1 MARRAGFAHNGGMD
15 SVLIHNKEMTPRDW
29 AIDVAVAM
37 VAFAFGA
44 VQLMVSA
51 SLILPD
57 ETLRRMLGIEAV
69 VPAISS
75 FIALA
80 LTTFPLVARRKSPW
94 LVFVFTLVVFVGLQ
108 NTFHGSTLAVFG
120 PMVALFTIVV
130 ECSRVEMA
138 IACVA
143 SALGLAAATYGGT
156 SAALWFWAYVQNLVL
171 MAASA
176 LGGLAVCAHRDS
188 VRATEQRAEEAERT
202 REEVAARRVEE
213 ERVRIAREVHDITA
227 HSLSAVSIQTAAAER
242 LIERDPAAAK
252 EAVSLA
258 HETAKEALEE
268 IRAMIGVL
276 RTGDSSAETTP
287 TEGTARLVDLADYL
301 QEAGVTATLDVSG
314 YNREA
319 TPAFIDIA
327 LFGIAREATTNI
339 VRHAHAKNASI
350 VLESDGAKAML
361 TVRDDGDGSMGAADG
376 MLSTGCHGIDGM
388 KERAKLLGGTLDAG
402 PLPSGGF
409 RVRAFI
415 PVGDAPSG
423 FGTSRGEG
431 ESYERR

>member
-1 MARRAGFAHNGGMD
+1 MARRAGFAHNGDMD
-15 SVLIHNKEMTPRDW
+15 SVLIHNKKMTPRDW
-29 AIDVAVAM
+29 AIDVAVA
-37 VAFAFGA
+37 VVVFAFGA

-287 TEGTARLVDLADYL
+287 TEGTARLMDLADYL
-301 QEAGVTATLDVSG
+301 QEAGVAAALDVSG

-339 VRHAHAKNASI
+339 VRHAHARNASI
-350 VLESDGAKAML
+350 VLESDGVKATL
-361 TVRDDGDGSMGAADG
+361 TVQDDGDGSMGAADG
-376 MLSTGCHGIDGM
+376 VPSTGGHGIDGM
-388 KERAKLLGGTLDAG
+388 KERAKLLGGILDAG
-402 PLPSGGF
+402 PLPGGGF
-409 RVRAFI
+409 RIRASI
-415 PVGDAPSG
+415 PVGDSSAS
-423 FGTSRGEG
+423 FGAARGEG
-431 ESYERR
+431 ESHERR

>member
-1 MARRAGFAHNGGMD
+1 MGGMD
-15 SVLIHNKEMTPRDW
+15 SVLIHNRKMGPRDW
-29 AIDVAVAM
+29 AVDVAVALA
-37 VAFAFGA
+37 AFAFGA

-57 ETLRRMLGIEAV
+57 EALRRMLGIEAV
-69 VPAISS
+69 IPATSS

-94 LVFVFTLVVFVGLQ
+94 LVFVFTLVAFVGLQ
-108 NTFHGSTLAVFG
+108 NSFHGSMLAVFG

-130 ECSRVEMA
+130 ECSRIEMGV
-138 IACVA
+138 ACAA

-156 SAALWFWAYVQNLVL
+156 SAALWFWVYVQNLVL
-171 MAASA
+171 MVVSA

-188 VRATEQRAEEAERT
+188 VRATEQRAEEAEHT

-213 ERVRIAREVHDITA
+213 ERVRIAREV
-227 HSLSAVSIQTAAAER
+227 SIQTAAAER
-242 LIERDPAAAK
+242 LIDRDPAAAR

-287 TEGTARLVDLADYL
+287 TEGTARLMDLADYL
-301 QEAGVTATLDVSG
+301 QEAGVLATLDVSG

-350 VLESDGAKAML
+350 VLESDGAKATL
-361 TVRDDGDGSMGAADG
+361 TVRDDGDGLLGAADG
-376 MLSTGCHGIDGM
+376 ASPTGGHGIDGM
-388 KERAKLLGGTLDAG
+388 RERAKLLGGTLDAG
-402 PLPSGGF
+402 PLPGGGF
-409 RVRAFI
+409 RVRASI
-415 PVGDAPSG
+415 PVGDESSG
-423 FGTSRGEG
+423 FGAACGKRGFH
-431 ESYERR
+431 ERR

>member
-15 SVLIHNKEMTPRDW
+15 SVLIHNREMGPRDW
-29 AIDVAVAM
+29 AVDVAVALA
-37 VAFAFGA
+37 AFAFGA
-44 VQLMVSA
+44 VQLMVST

-57 ETLRRMLGIEAV
+57 EALRRMLGIEAV
-69 VPAISS
+69 IPATSS

-94 LVFVFTLVVFVGLQ
+94 LVFVFTLVAFVGLQ
-108 NTFHGSTLAVFG
+108 NSFHGSMLAVFG

-130 ECSRVEMA
+130 ECSRIEMGV
-138 IACVA
+138 ACAA

-156 SAALWFWAYVQNLVL
+156 SAALWFWVYVQNLVL
-171 MAASA
+171 MVVSA

-242 LIERDPAAAK
+242 LIDCDPAAAR

-258 HETAKEALEE
+258 HETAKDALEE

-276 RTGDSSAETTP
+276 RTGDSSAETIP
-287 TEGTARLVDLADYL
+287 TEGTARLMDLADYL
-301 QEAGVTATLDVSG
+301 QEAGVTTTLDVSG
-314 YNREA
+314 YDREA

-350 VLESDGAKAML
+350 VLESDGARALL
-361 TVRDDGDGSMGAADG
+361 TVQDDGDGSSGAADG
-376 MLSTGCHGIDGM
+376 ASPTGGHGIDGM
-388 KERAKLLGGTLDAG
+388 RERAKLLGGTLDAG
-402 PLPSGGF
+402 PLPGGGF
-409 RVRAFI
+409 RIRASI
-415 PVGDAPSG
+415 PVGDESSG
-423 FGTSRGEG
+423 FGAARGERG
-431 ESYERR
+431 FHERR

>member
-69 VPAISS
+69 VPATSS

-258 HETAKEALEE
+258 HKTAKEALEE

-301 QEAGVTATLDVSG
+301 QEAGVAAALDVSG

-339 VRHAHAKNASI
+339 VRHAHARNASI
-350 VLESDGAKAML
+350 VLESDGVKATL
-361 TVRDDGDGSMGAADG
+361 TVQDDGDGSMGAADG
-376 MLSTGCHGIDGM
+376 VPSTGGHGIDGM
-388 KERAKLLGGTLDAG
+388 KERAKLLGGILDAG
-402 PLPSGGF
+402 PLPGGGF
-409 RVRAFI
+409 RIRASI
-415 PVGDAPSG
+415 PVGDSSAS
-423 FGTSRGEG
+423 FSAARGEG
-431 ESYERR
+431 ESHERR

>member
-37 VAFAFGA
+37 AAFAFGA

-213 ERVRIAREVHDITA
+213 ERVRIAREIHDITA

-258 HETAKEALEE
+258 HKTAKEALEE

-276 RTGDSSAETTP
+276 RTGDSPAETTP
-287 TEGTARLVDLADYL
+287 TEGTARLMDLADYL

-376 MLSTGCHGIDGM
+376 VPSTGGHGVDGM

-402 PLPSGGF
+402 PLSSGGF
-409 RVRAFI
+409 RVRASI
-415 PVGDAPSG
+415 PVGDSSAS
-423 FGTSRGEG
+423 FGAARGEG
-431 ESYERR
+431 ESHERR

>member
-1 MARRAGFAHNGGMD
+1 MVRRAGFAHNGGMD

-29 AIDVAVAM
+29 AVDVAVALA
-37 VAFAFGA
+37 AFAFGA

-57 ETLRRMLGIEAV
+57 EALRRMLGIETV
-69 VPAISS
+69 VPATSS

-94 LVFVFTLVVFVGLQ
+94 LVFVFTLVAFVGLQ
-108 NTFHGSTLAVFG
+108 NSFHGSMLAVFG

-130 ECSRVEMA
+130 ECSRIEMGV
-138 IACVA
+138 ACAA

-171 MAASA
+171 MAVSA

-276 RTGDSSAETTP
+276 RKGDSSAETTP
-287 TEGTARLVDLADYL
+287 TEGTARLMDLADYL
-301 QEAGVTATLDVSG
+301 QEAGVTTTLDVSD

-350 VLESDGAKAML
+350 VLKSDGAKATL

-376 MLSTGCHGIDGM
+376 VPSTGGHGIDGM
-388 KERAKLLGGTLDAG
+388 KERAKLLGGTLDSG

-409 RVRAFI
+409 RVRASI

-423 FGTSRGEG
+423 FGAARGEG
-431 ESYERR
+431 ESHERR

>member
-1 MARRAGFAHNGGMD
+1 MARRAGFAHNGDMD

-29 AIDVAVAM
+29 AIDVAVAV

-258 HETAKEALEE
+258 HKTAKEALEE

-287 TEGTARLVDLADYL
+287 TEGTARLMDLADYL

-319 TPAFIDIA
+319 TPAFIDIV

-339 VRHAHAKNASI
+339 VRHAHARNASI
-350 VLESDGAKAML
+350 VLESDGVKATL
-361 TVRDDGDGSMGAADG
+361 TVQDDGDGSMGAADG
-376 MLSTGCHGIDGM
+376 VPSTGGHGIDGM

-431 ESYERR
+431 GSYERR

>member
-1 MARRAGFAHNGGMD
+1 MGGMD
-15 SVLIHNKEMTPRDW
+15 SVLIHNRKMGPRDW
-29 AIDVAVAM
+29 AVDVAVALA
-37 VAFAFGA
+37 AFAFGA

-57 ETLRRMLGIEAV
+57 EALRRMLGIEAV
-69 VPAISS
+69 VPATSS

-94 LVFVFTLVVFVGLQ
+94 LVFVFTLVAFVGLQ
-108 NTFHGSTLAVFG
+108 NSFHGSMLAVFG

-130 ECSRVEMA
+130 ECSRIEMGV
-138 IACVA
+138 ACAA

-156 SAALWFWAYVQNLVL
+156 SAALWFWVYVQNLVL
-171 MAASA
+171 MVVSA

-242 LIERDPAAAK
+242 LIDRDPAAAR

-276 RTGDSSAETTP
+276 KTGDSSAETTP
-287 TEGTARLVDLADYL
+287 TEGTARLMDLADYL
-301 QEAGVTATLDVSG
+301 QEAGLQRRSTCRATIGKRRRRS
-314 YNREA
+314 
-319 TPAFIDIA
+319 
-327 LFGIAREATTNI
+327 
-339 VRHAHAKNASI
+339 S
-350 VLESDGAKAML
+350 
-361 TVRDDGDGSMGAADG
+361 
-376 MLSTGCHGIDGM
+376 
-388 KERAKLLGGTLDAG
+388 
-402 PLPSGGF
+402 
-409 RVRAFI
+409 
-415 PVGDAPSG
+415 
-423 FGTSRGEG
+423 TSRC
-431 ESYERR
+431 SASLARLRPTSSAMPMQKMRRSSSKATARRRRLPWKMAATACWALRTGRPRRADTASTA

>member
-15 SVLIHNKEMTPRDW
+15 SVLIHNREMGPRDW
-29 AIDVAVAM
+29 AVDVAVSLA
-37 VAFAFGA
+37 AFAFGA

-57 ETLRRMLGIEAV
+57 EALRRMLGIEAV
-69 VPAISS
+69 VPATSS

-80 LTTFPLVARRKSPW
+80 LTTFPLMARRKSPW
-94 LVFVFTLVVFVGLQ
+94 LVFVFTLVAFVGLQ
-108 NTFHGSTLAVFG
+108 NSSHGSMLAVFG

-130 ECSRVEMA
+130 ECSRIEMGV
-138 IACVA
+138 ACAA

-156 SAALWFWAYVQNLVL
+156 SAALWFWVYVQNLVL
-171 MAASA
+171 MVVSA

-242 LIERDPAAAK
+242 LIDRDPAAAR

-268 IRAMIGVL
+268 IRAM
-276 RTGDSSAETTP
+276 R
-287 TEGTARLVDLADYL
+287 
-301 QEAGVTATLDVSG
+301 
-314 YNREA
+314 N
-319 TPAFIDIA
+319 
-327 LFGIAREATTNI
+327 
-339 VRHAHAKNASI
+339 
-350 VLESDGAKAML
+350 
-361 TVRDDGDGSMGAADG
+361 
-376 MLSTGCHGIDGM
+376 
-388 KERAKLLGGTLDAG
+388 
-402 PLPSGGF
+402 LPS
-409 RVRAFI
+409 
-415 PVGDAPSG
+415 
-423 FGTSRGEG
+423 
-431 ESYERR
+431 

>member
-29 AIDVAVAM
+29 AIDVAVAV

-143 SALGLAAATYGGT
+143 SALGFAAATYGGT

-258 HETAKEALEE
+258 HKTAKEALEE

-287 TEGTARLVDLADYL
+287 TEGTARLMDLADYL

-314 YNREA
+314 YDREA

-339 VRHAHAKNASI
+339 VRHAHARNASI
-350 VLESDGAKAML
+350 VLESDGVKATL
-361 TVRDDGDGSMGAADG
+361 TVQDDGDGSLGAAKG
-376 MLSTGCHGIDGM
+376 APSTGGHGIDGM
-388 KERAKLLGGTLDAG
+388 KERAKLLGGTLGAN
-402 PLPSGGF
+402 PLPNGGF
-409 RVRAFI
+409 RVHASI

-431 ESYERR
+431 ESHERR

>member
-1 MARRAGFAHNGGMD
+1 
-15 SVLIHNKEMTPRDW
+15 
-29 AIDVAVAM
+29 
-37 VAFAFGA
+37 
-44 VQLMVSA
+44 
-51 SLILPD
+51 
-57 ETLRRMLGIEAV
+57 
-69 VPAISS
+69 
-75 FIALA
+75 
-80 LTTFPLVARRKSPW
+80 
-94 LVFVFTLVVFVGLQ
+94 
-108 NTFHGSTLAVFG
+108 
-120 PMVALFTIVV
+120 
-130 ECSRVEMA
+130 
-138 IACVA
+138 
-143 SALGLAAATYGGT
+143 
-156 SAALWFWAYVQNLVL
+156 

-287 TEGTARLVDLADYL
+287 TEGTARLMDLADYL
-301 QEAGVTATLDVSG
+301 QEAGVAATFDVSG

-339 VRHAHAKNASI
+339 VRHAHAKKASI
-350 VLESDGAKAML
+350 VLESDGAKATL
-361 TVRDDGDGSMGAADG
+361 TVQDDGDGSMGAADG
-376 MLSTGCHGIDGM
+376 VPSTGGHGIDGM

-409 RVRAFI
+409 HVHASI
-415 PVGDAPSG
+415 PVGDSSAS
-423 FGTSRGEG
+423 FGAARGEG
-431 ESYERR
+431 ESHERR

>member
-1 MARRAGFAHNGGMD
+1 MG
-15 SVLIHNKEMTPRDW
+15 PRDW
-29 AIDVAVAM
+29 AVDVAVALA
-37 VAFAFGA
+37 AFAFGA

-57 ETLRRMLGIEAV
+57 EALRRMLGIEAV
-69 VPAISS
+69 VPATSS

-94 LVFVFTLVVFVGLQ
+94 LVFVFTLVAFVGLQ
-108 NTFHGSTLAVFG
+108 NSFHGSMLAVFG

-130 ECSRVEMA
+130 ECSRIEMGV
-138 IACVA
+138 ACAA

-156 SAALWFWAYVQNLVL
+156 SAALWFWVYVQNLVL
-171 MAASA
+171 MVVSA

-242 LIERDPAAAK
+242 LIDRDPAAAR

-276 RTGDSSAETTP
+276 KTGDSSAETTP
-287 TEGTARLVDLADYL
+287 TEGTARLMDLADYL
-301 QEAGVTATLDVSG
+301 QEAGVTTTLDVSG

-339 VRHAHAKNASI
+339 VRHAHAKKC
-350 VLESDGAKAML
+350 VDRPCE
-361 TVRDDGDGSMGAADG
+361 RRREGAAHCARRWRWLAGRCGRGVPDG
-376 MLSTGCHGIDGM
+376 RTRHRRHEGTREAARRHPRRGPSSRRRLS
-388 KERAKLLGGTLDAG
+388 R
-402 PLPSGGF
+402 S
-409 RVRAFI
+409 RVHPRWRRVLRFWRCA
-415 PVGDAPSG
+415 
-423 FGTSRGEG
+423 RGKG
-431 ESYERR
+431 VP

>member
-37 VAFAFGA
+37 AAFAFGA

-69 VPAISS
+69 VPATSS

-213 ERVRIAREVHDITA
+213 ERVRIAREIHDITA

-258 HETAKEALEE
+258 HKTAKEALEE

-287 TEGTARLVDLADYL
+287 TEGTARLMDLADYL

-376 MLSTGCHGIDGM
+376 VPSTGGHGVDGM

-402 PLPSGGF
+402 PLSSGGF
-409 RVRAFI
+409 RVRASI
-415 PVGDAPSG
+415 PVGDSSAS
-423 FGTSRGEG
+423 FGAARGEG
-431 ESYERR
+431 ESHERR

>member
-1 MARRAGFAHNGGMD
+1 M
-15 SVLIHNKEMTPRDW
+15 
-29 AIDVAVAM
+29 
-37 VAFAFGA
+37 
-44 VQLMVSA
+44 
-51 SLILPD
+51 
-57 ETLRRMLGIEAV
+57 
-69 VPAISS
+69 
-75 FIALA
+75 
-80 LTTFPLVARRKSPW
+80 
-94 LVFVFTLVVFVGLQ
+94 
-108 NTFHGSTLAVFG
+108 
-120 PMVALFTIVV
+120 
-130 ECSRVEMA
+130 
-138 IACVA
+138 
-143 SALGLAAATYGGT
+143 
-156 SAALWFWAYVQNLVL
+156 QNLVL
-171 MAASA
+171 MVVSA

-242 LIERDPAAAK
+242 LIDRDPAAAR

-258 HETAKEALEE
+258 HETAKDALEE

-287 TEGTARLVDLADYL
+287 TEGTARLMDLADYL
-301 QEAGVTATLDVSG
+301 QEAGVTTTLDVSG
-314 YNREA
+314 YDREA

-350 VLESDGAKAML
+350 VLESDGARALL
-361 TVRDDGDGSMGAADG
+361 TVQDDGDGSSSAADG
-376 MLSTGCHGIDGM
+376 VSPTGGHGIDGM
-388 KERAKLLGGTLDAG
+388 RERAKLLGGTLDAG
-402 PLPSGGF
+402 PLPGGGF
-409 RVRAFI
+409 RVRASI

-431 ESYERR
+431 EFHEQR

>member
-1 MARRAGFAHNGGMD
+1 MARRAGFAHNGVMD
-15 SVLIHNKEMTPRDW
+15 SLLIHNREMSPRDW
-29 AIDVAVAM
+29 AIDVAVALA
-37 VAFAFGA
+37 AFAFGA

-57 ETLRRMLGIEAV
+57 EALRRMLGIEAV
-69 VPAISS
+69 VPATSS

-94 LVFVFTLVVFVGLQ
+94 LVFVFTLVAFVGLQ
-108 NTFHGSTLAVFG
+108 SSFHGSTLAIFG

-130 ECSRVEMA
+130 ECSRIEMA
-138 IACVA
+138 IASVA
-143 SALGLAAATYGGT
+143 SVAALAAATYGGT

-171 MAASA
+171 MVASV

-242 LIERDPAAAK
+242 LIERDPAAVK

-258 HETAKEALEE
+258 HKTAKEALEE

-276 RTGDSSAETTP
+276 RAGDSSAETTP
-287 TEGTARLVDLADYL
+287 TEGTARLEDLADYL
-301 QEAGVTATLDVSG
+301 QEAGVAATLDASG
-314 YNREA
+314 YNRDA

-350 VLESDGAKAML
+350 VLASDGAKATL
-361 TVRDDGDGSMGAADG
+361 TVQDDGDGALNAVSSTASADG
-376 MLSTGCHGIDGM
+376 HGIDGM
-388 KERAKLLGGTLDAG
+388 RERAKLLGGSLDAG
-402 PLPSGGF
+402 RLSGGGF
-409 RVRAFI
+409 RVRATI
-415 PVGDAPSG
+415 PVGDAPASFDAASG
-423 FGTSRGEG
+423 DG
-431 ESYERR
+431 ESHG